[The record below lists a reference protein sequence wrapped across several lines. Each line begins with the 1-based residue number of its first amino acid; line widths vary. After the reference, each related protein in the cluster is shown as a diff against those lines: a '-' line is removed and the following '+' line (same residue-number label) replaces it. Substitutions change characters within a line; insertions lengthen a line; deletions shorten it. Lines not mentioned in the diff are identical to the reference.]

1 MDMADDMDTNINM
14 VVRLKWCVEALTRHM
29 TGMWGSSQAALL
41 GRFLKEL
48 AHAFWLEE
56 DVDLYIHLA
65 NPPEQTPIQQ
75 REAIRQ
81 KLNQIDSDIL
91 PQTRNSCITQCDQI
105 IQILSSE
112 IPDEIESDPMG
123 RPVIL
128 DGAARVM
135 KKPVEITIMSN
146 NIVLYLL
153 MAIRANLD
161 PSSQKAPRVSLPH
174 VPPPWRPNT
183 HIQSLLRQLTQV

>member
-1 MDMADDMDTNINM
+1 MADDMDTNINM
-14 VVRLKWCVEALTRHM
+14 VVRLKWCVETLTRHM
-29 TGMWGSSQAALL
+29 TAMWASHQAAHL
-41 GRFLKEL
+41 GTFLKEL
-48 AHAFWLEE
+48 AHSFWLAEE
-56 DVDLYIHLA
+56 VDFYQNLA
-65 NPPEQTPIQQ
+65 DHEEPTGIQQ

-81 KLNQIDSDIL
+81 KLNQIGSDAL
-91 PQTRNSCITQCDQI
+91 PQTRNLYVTQCDGV
-105 IQILSSE
+105 IQNLLSE
-112 IPDEIESDPMG
+112 IPEEVERDAMG

-161 PSSQKAPRVSLPH
+161 PSLQKGSRVPLPLVQPH
-174 VPPPWRPNT
+174 YRQTT

>member
-1 MDMADDMDTNINM
+1 
-14 VVRLKWCVEALTRHM
+14 
-29 TGMWGSSQAALL
+29 
-41 GRFLKEL
+41 
-48 AHAFWLEE
+48 
-56 DVDLYIHLA
+56 LYIHLA

-75 REAIRQ
+75 REEIRQ
-81 KLNQIDSDIL
+81 KLNQIGSDIL
-91 PQTRNSCITQCDQI
+91 TDTRNLYVTQCDHI
-105 IQILSSE
+105 IQILLSE
-112 IPDEIESDPMG
+112 MPEKVERDAMG

-161 PSSQKAPRVSLPH
+161 PSLQKGSRVPLPH

-183 HIQSLLRQLTQV
+183 HIQSLLRQLTQL